1 MSDPSLPI
9 HEKMDLLSAFPHPW
23 MFAGGWAMDLF
34 LGKVA
39 RAHKDV
45 DIAIFREHQ
54 LALQQ
59 YLSGWHMYVANSG
72 SLESWEHG
80 KYLSLPLHTLWAYK
94 PGSTGAGSVEVEP
107 DIEFLL
113 NERDGSHW
121 IFRRNPR
128 ITRPLTLTC
137 LRTVGGIPYLA
148 PEIVLLY
155 KSKDARESDHADFDV
170 TVGSLSE
177 KQKTWLREALKQQ
190 SPGHGWLERL

>member
-1 MSDPSLPI
+1 
-9 HEKMDLLSAFPHPW
+9 

-34 LGKVA
+34 LGRVT

-54 LALQQ
+54 LDLQQ
-59 YLSGWHMYVANSG
+59 YLPGWHIYVADSG
-72 SLESWEHG
+72 RLELWRHG
-80 KYLSLPLHTLWAYK
+80 EYLRLPRHTLWAYK

-113 NERDGSHW
+113 NERDESYW

-128 ITRPLTLTC
+128 IRRPLTLTC
-137 LRTVGGIPYLA
+137 LHTAGGIPYLA

-155 KSKDARESDHADFDV
+155 KSKGTRESEHADFDV
-170 TVGSLSE
+170 TVGSLIE
-177 KQKTWLREALKQQ
+177 KQKTWLREALEEQ